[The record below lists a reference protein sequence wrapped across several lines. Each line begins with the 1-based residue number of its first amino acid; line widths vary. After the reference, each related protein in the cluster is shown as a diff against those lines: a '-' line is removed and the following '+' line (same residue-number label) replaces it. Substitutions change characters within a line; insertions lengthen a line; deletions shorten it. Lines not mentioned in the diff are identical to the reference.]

1 ARKVIDITDT
11 VAANL
16 KRIAR
21 AEGRDVEDLTVVV
34 LNRPRHQR
42 LLREIRDAGARV
54 KLIPD
59 GDISAGLWAAMEQ
72 RTGIDVLWGIGGAP
86 EGVLAACAVKAVGGG
101 MQGRLAPRDEGERAV
116 MRAEGKDTGVLT
128 LDDLCGGENVFFAAT
143 GVTEG
148 HLLQGVR
155 IAGRGQMSTHSVVMR
170 SYSGTV
176 RYIEATHD
184 IARLQAR
191 ATIAPAGGGL

>member
-1 ARKVIDITDT
+1 M
-11 VAANL
+11 
-16 KRIAR
+16 
-21 AEGRDVEDLTVVV
+21 VVV

-128 LDDLCGGENVFFAAT
+128 LDDLCAGENVFFAAT

-170 SYSGTV
+170 SYSGTI

-184 IARLQAR
+184 LARLQAR
-191 ATIAPAGGGL
+191 APIAPAGGGL